1 MKAVGTKTGLDSR
14 PNNLPDTL
22 TKQSIDSP
30 LVIACVAG
38 GLFCERKKR
47 ENDEGFFARSEK
59 SKNDASWAS
68 LQISGRL
75 VSSPKRS
82 SLNRVEKS
90 DDQKDVYVRGLEL
103 RRLHW
108 LVLIRRSIIFSHD
121 IQYSTVYSLT
131 VWSSFVSFGYSNL
144 QQNFS

>member
-1 MKAVGTKTGLDSR
+1 MVCFARGKKGKTARAFLH
-14 PNNLPDTL
+14 
-22 TKQSIDSP
+22 
-30 LVIACVAG
+30 A
-38 GLFCERKKR
+38 RKK
-47 ENDEGFFARSEK
+47 E
-59 SKNDASWAS
+59 KNDASWAS

-82 SLNRVEKS
+82 SLNRVERS
-90 DDQKDVYVRGLEL
+90 DDRKYVCVRGLEL

-121 IQYSTVYSLT
+121 IQHSAVYSLT

-144 QQNFS
+144 QQNFSRAKTKCPTKRVKKKKERKKEKKRAKVQIFLKTTT